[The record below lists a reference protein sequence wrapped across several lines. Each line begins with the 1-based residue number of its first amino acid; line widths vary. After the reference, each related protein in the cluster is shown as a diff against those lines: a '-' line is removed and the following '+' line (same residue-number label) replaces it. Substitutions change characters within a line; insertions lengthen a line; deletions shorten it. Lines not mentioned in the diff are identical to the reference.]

1 MPMKIF
7 KTSEER
13 LAEDWVYEKVAEEI
27 ERNDLRKGLWL
38 KASSEAMGDDKK
50 ARAIYVKLRVR
61 QFVDELELA
70 EKIEKEQKQA
80 ALDEAHRRAAEEEA
94 RALAAKNKANIEE
107 ADESEKRRRE
117 NELFIFGFLLFLM
130 ICMFI
135 AVIS

>member
-117 NELFIFGFLLFLM
+117 NELLFGFLLFLM

-135 AVIS
+135 AAIS